1 MIQGLK
7 AGNNGVQ
14 RLESDLVKSYRY
26 SATFDVELAFLEAS
40 DWATQKQFFKGVTAV
55 GKIHAFY
62 DEKGNRIP
70 V

>member
-1 MIQGLK
+1 MGTI
-7 AGNNGVQ
+7 V
-14 RLESDLVKSYRY
+14 SYPY
-26 SATFDVELAFLEAS
+26 VL
-40 DWATQKQFFKGVTAV
+40 FKGVTAV

>member
-1 MIQGLK
+1 M
-7 AGNNGVQ
+7 
-14 RLESDLVKSYRY
+14 ESDLVKSYRY

-40 DWATQKQFFKGVTAV
+40 DWATQKQLFKGVTAV